1 MDNEGDSFSFCLT
14 SFYNEGR
21 IYKKEKLLPL
31 FSQGSATNL
40 LDGRPWLSGARED
53 RVLLSLSGERPGML
67 SILLFEGQSHLTEN
81 SLILNLQGAL
91 IELHWYNNLLNLQQ
105 NTIHCICS

>member
-1 MDNEGDSFSFCLT
+1 
-14 SFYNEGR
+14 
-21 IYKKEKLLPL
+21 
-31 FSQGSATNL
+31 
-40 LDGRPWLSGARED
+40 
-53 RVLLSLSGERPGML
+53 ML

-105 NTIHCICS
+105 NTIHCIPTLYQVL